1 MERITAFTD
10 CNSESIVI
18 RMPYSMIVEILQNC
32 DLSERDELLKKVRRA
47 SYRSS
52 KLTQMLSKLN
62 KQLEKKIN
70 LPSPAFC
77 AIIEGRELV
86 ILKVKIDIDK
96 KETICLEI
104 PKEYQSREGILKYI
118 DESVK
123 EFTTLDDASFEILD

>member
-1 MERITAFTD
+1 
-10 CNSESIVI
+10 
-18 RMPYSMIVEILQNC
+18 MPF
-32 DLSERDELLKKVRRA
+32 
-47 SYRSS
+47 
-52 KLTQMLSKLN
+52 
-62 KQLEKKIN
+62 
-70 LPSPAFC
+70 PAFC

-86 ILKVKIDIDK
+86 ILKVKIDIEK

>member
-1 MERITAFTD
+1 MSF
-10 CNSESIVI
+10 
-18 RMPYSMIVEILQNC
+18 
-32 DLSERDELLKKVRRA
+32 
-47 SYRSS
+47 
-52 KLTQMLSKLN
+52 
-62 KQLEKKIN
+62 
-70 LPSPAFC
+70 PAFC

-86 ILKVKIDIDK
+86 ILKVKIDIKK

>member
-1 MERITAFTD
+1 
-10 CNSESIVI
+10 
-18 RMPYSMIVEILQNC
+18 MPF
-32 DLSERDELLKKVRRA
+32 
-47 SYRSS
+47 
-52 KLTQMLSKLN
+52 
-62 KQLEKKIN
+62 
-70 LPSPAFC
+70 PAFC

-104 PKEYQSREGILKYI
+104 PKEFQSREGILKYI